1 MITLRHWLSVAT
13 ALGVA
18 AGFAL
23 VLCALALTDIAHGEA
38 DVQQEWW
45 AVRIGFL
52 LIALFIATALVTLAK
67 MRRLVRVGP
76 LDITRGEVAV

>member
-18 AGFAL
+18 AGFAP

-38 DVQQEWW
+38 DVQHEWW
-45 AVRIGFL
+45 TVRVGFL
-52 LIALFIATALVTLAK
+52 LIALFMATALVTLAK
-67 MRRLVRVGP
+67 MRRLVRVGA
-76 LDITRGEVAV
+76 LDITRGPVAV